1 MERRGEGR
9 GRDGRV
15 VRGGGVYGRPGA
27 SDYGVAQ
34 YCNACLRAWQLTRLL
49 FVYYS
54 VRVLRA
60 VCSVSV
66 ILRLGNLPRLN
77 DATASRHSVGL
88 SLYIHS
94 AHWPVV

>member
-1 MERRGEGR
+1 MG
-9 GRDGRV
+9 DRV
-15 VRGGGVYGRPGA
+15 HLTTVLPNTAMRVC
-27 SDYGVAQ
+27 V
-34 YCNACLRAWQLTRLL
+34 RAWQLTRLL

-88 SLYIHS
+88 SLYIHDS